1 MPPSLPTPPRPSSR
15 NACDGP
21 PLSDAARLYLAR
33 SRSYTSQQRDVPDAK
48 RSRPAAAAAAAIPSS
63 TSRLQRPPPSRSAS
77 SSRRTASVNDWI
89 VDSGVADLPLTP
101 AQQSCP
107 YPVGDSGRLGS
118 RAARTAAWSAAPPEP
133 SFGAHGGERYA
144 TPESSPEGADELARS
159 APLPPVAGPLRV
171 ETLPGRSAFVKRDDL
186 TAKALARAASL
197 SSSSSSSVAA
207 AASTGFE
214 RPCREAATASG
225 QRQQQPAGE
234 KDRFVTSL
242 VGASVLAIES
252 IWGPSSPASSASP
265 APSSLSAASN
275 PGVLPLQWF
284 VKEVLRRSR
293 TSCSTLQLALY
304 YLHKSRREIRDAVAR
319 ADASRTEIVRL
330 EQELKAVR
338 ARAASPS
345 LASSSSY
352 PSPPRS
358 PSDELDAAHAVH
370 ASALASELGERF
382 SELVEAQNSPVLCGR
397 RMFLAALISASKY
410 LQDRNY
416 SNRAWAKISGLA
428 VGEINKNERAF
439 LKVIQFQLHL
449 RAEDFQR
456 WTERLATLSPSPSPQ
471 PSPVDAA
478 AAESLRQGLSRS
490 ASEYA
495 VVADSAASQLVAGV
509 RAHGPLTA
517 AGRSALSRGQSAA
530 AVLGQVPSHHH
541 AHSHSSHASATASTS
556 ASDVRARGF
565 PIAQPMAYRQP
576 APAAGP
582 GYGAGDLSDAEG
594 VAAPSS
600 VHSASSSISSSL
612 GSAPGEP
619 RKVRALPTRRGA
631 LPRARAGG
639 APAASLV
646 PASWASG
653 SAASSPMDVDAVH
666 HGGVAAARRVDAVS
680 AH

>member
-1 MPPSLPTPPRPSSR
+1 M
-15 NACDGP
+15 
-21 PLSDAARLYLAR
+21 
-33 SRSYTSQQRDVPDAK
+33 
-48 RSRPAAAAAAAIPSS
+48 
-63 TSRLQRPPPSRSAS
+63 
-77 SSRRTASVNDWI
+77 
-89 VDSGVADLPLTP
+89 
-101 AQQSCP
+101 
-107 YPVGDSGRLGS
+107 
-118 RAARTAAWSAAPPEP
+118 
-133 SFGAHGGERYA
+133 
-144 TPESSPEGADELARS
+144 
-159 APLPPVAGPLRV
+159 
-171 ETLPGRSAFVKRDDL
+171 
-186 TAKALARAASL
+186 
-197 SSSSSSSVAA
+197 
-207 AASTGFE
+207 
-214 RPCREAATASG
+214 
-225 QRQQQPAGE
+225 
-234 KDRFVTSL
+234 
-242 VGASVLAIES
+242 
-252 IWGPSSPASSASP
+252 
-265 APSSLSAASN
+265 SAASN

-304 YLHKSRREIRDAVAR
+304 YLHKSRRDIRDAVAR

-456 WTERLATLSPSPSPQ
+456 WTERLATLSPTPSPQ
-471 PSPVDAA
+471 LSPADPAA
-478 AAESLRQGLSRS
+478 GEPLRQGLSRS

-495 VVADSAASQLVAGV
+495 AVPDSAAPQLVAGA

-517 AGRSALSRGQSAA
+517 AGRSALSRGHSAA
-530 AVLGQVPSHHH
+530 AVLGQGDHHH
-541 AHSHSSHASATASTS
+541 GYSRSHSSHAAASASTS

-594 VAAPSS
+594 VAAPLS
-600 VHSASSSISSSL
+600 VYSASSSLSSSL
-612 GSAPGEP
+612 GSGPAEP
-619 RKVRALPTRRGA
+619 RKVRALPTRRAA
-631 LPRARAGG
+631 LPRARAGV

-666 HGGVAAARRVDAVS
+666 HGGVPAARRVDAVS